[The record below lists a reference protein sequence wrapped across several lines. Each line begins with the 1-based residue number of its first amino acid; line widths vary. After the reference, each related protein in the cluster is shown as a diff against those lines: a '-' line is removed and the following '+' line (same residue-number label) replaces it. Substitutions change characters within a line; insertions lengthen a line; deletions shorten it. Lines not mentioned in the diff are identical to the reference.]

1 MGTSSQAG
9 NNNPVVPLLTF
20 GNGNNWLRFKEK
32 IITACKEKYGDLARL
47 MQLEEYYS
55 PPKLEGALMDPYT
68 DWETNKVTEMLYFS
82 EVKARAKAIRTMAD
96 DHSKLYSYILSTLSR
111 ESMEEFKHHEN
122 YDLVS
127 GALIL

>member
-1 MGTSSQAG
+1 MGNSSQAG
-9 NNNPVVPLLTF
+9 NSNSAVPLLKF
-20 GNGNNWLRFKEK
+20 GNVNNWLRFKEK
-32 IITACKEKYGDLARL
+32 IITACIEKYGDLARL

-96 DHSKLYSYILSTLSR
+96 DRSKLYAYILSKLSR
-111 ESMEEFKHHEN
+111 ESMDEYKHHDD

-127 GALIL
+127 